1 MIALG
6 IFIFVVFLFSYL
18 RKRSTREQREAQE
31 QFWQRENEANH
42 TRRQDIS
49 GLPYINI
56 PLEQFPVGIF
66 EDDALKEDE
75 KKLLALSEKKILNL
89 GGITNTEL
97 KLLYGAAN
105 LPALSEYD
113 QNFTLLCRTL
123 VTYAGTLLSL
133 GRETEAQTVLE
144 FGISCGSDASRNYR
158 MLAELYRKQGMTKSL
173 DRLRDAAEQLNSP
186 MKASILRHL
195 ESTAADAGT
204 PV

>member
-105 LPALSEYD
+105 LPATVAQYNTDCAAGKDMIRTFPCSAAPSSPTPEPSSLSGERRKRRPSWNSASPAAPT
-113 QNFTLLCRTL
+113 QAATTGCWQSSTGN
-123 VTYAGTLLSL
+123 
-133 GRETEAQTVLE
+133 RE
-144 FGISCGSDASRNYR
+144 
-158 MLAELYRKQGMTKSL
+158 
-173 DRLRDAAEQLNSP
+173 
-186 MKASILRHL
+186 
-195 ESTAADAGT
+195 
-204 PV
+204 